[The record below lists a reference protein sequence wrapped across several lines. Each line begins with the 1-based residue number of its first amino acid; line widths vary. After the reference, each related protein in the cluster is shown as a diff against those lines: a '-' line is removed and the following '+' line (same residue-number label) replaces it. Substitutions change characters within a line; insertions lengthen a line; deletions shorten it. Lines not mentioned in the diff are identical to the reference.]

1 MGRESTFF
9 MVMMVYRECVYYMV
23 YRKITLATFGTPAR
37 LGTAC
42 WDSFDDAWGT
52 ALVGSPACVFAATD
66 ACGDVC
72 AACSPV
78 PVPVPVP
85 GDACAACSR
94 VPVPAFRVERFVSV
108 S

>member
-52 ALVGSPACVFAATD
+52 ALGGSPACVFAATD
-66 ACGDVC
+66 ACGD
-72 AACSPV
+72 
-78 PVPVPVP
+78 
-85 GDACAACSR
+85 ACAACSR
-94 VPVPAFRVERFVSV
+94 VPVPVPAFRVERFVSV